1 MDFIKGVVNAI
12 INNQVALETILT
24 FQLLDIVSG
33 LLAAIKRRD
42 VSSSKMKAGIFNKF
56 GEILVLI
63 VTFILKPA
71 TGVDLTVAVLTYY
84 IFMEGVS
91 ILENLSSAGVQI
103 PSQLEKYLKSGK
115 SEVDQNDESEQK

>member
-12 INNQVALETILT
+12 IDNQVALETILI

-33 LLAAIKRRD
+33 LLAAIKIKG

-56 GEILVLI
+56 GEVLVLI

-91 ILENLSSAGVQI
+91 VLENLSKAGIQI
-103 PSQLEKYLKSGK
+103 PSQLEKYLQSGK
-115 SEVDQNDESEQK
+115 SEVDKNDTTEQK

>member
-12 INNQVALETILT
+12 IDNQVALETILI

-33 LLAAIKRRD
+33 LLAAIKIKG
-42 VSSSKMKAGIFNKF
+42 VSSSKMKVGIFNKF
-56 GEILVLI
+56 GEVLVLI

-91 ILENLSSAGVQI
+91 VLENLSKAGIQI
-103 PSQLEKYLKSGK
+103 PSQLEKYLQSGK
-115 SEVDQNDESEQK
+115 SEVDKNDTTEQK

>member
-1 MDFIKGVVNAI
+1 MDFIKGIVNVIIDNQLTLEAI
-12 INNQVALETILT
+12 LVFQV
-24 FQLLDIVSG
+24 LDIASG
-33 LLAAIKRRD
+33 LLGAIKSKA

-56 GEILVLI
+56 GEILVMI

-91 ILENLSSAGVQI
+91 VLENLSKAGINI
-103 PSQLEKYLKSGK
+103 PSQLGKYLQSGK
-115 SEVDQNDESEQK
+115 SEVDKNDESEQK

>member
-1 MDFIKGVVNAI
+1 MDFIKAIINAI
-12 INNQVALETILT
+12 INNQVALETIFV

-33 LLAAIKRRD
+33 LLSAVKSRK
-42 VSSSKMKAGIFNKF
+42 VSSSKMKTGIFSKF

-63 VTFILKPA
+63 VTFVLKPA

-91 ILENLSSAGVQI
+91 VLENLSEAGVQI
-103 PSQLEKYLKSGK
+103 PSQLGKYLQSGK
-115 SEVDQNDESEQK
+115 SEVDKNDESEQK

>member
-12 INNQVALETILT
+12 INNQVALETILV

-33 LLAAIKRRD
+33 LLSAIKSRD

-56 GEILVLI
+56 GEVLVMV

-84 IFMEGVS
+84 IFMEGISV
-91 ILENLSSAGVQI
+91 IENLSNTGINI
-103 PSQLEKYLKSGK
+103 PSQLSKYLQSGK
-115 SEVDQNDESEQK
+115 SEVDQNDDSEQK

>member
-1 MDFIKGVVNAI
+1 MDFIKGIVNII
-12 INNQVALETILT
+12 INNQVTLETILA
-24 FQLLDIVSG
+24 FQLMDIVSG
-33 LLAAIKRRD
+33 LLAAIKSKA

-56 GEILVLI
+56 GEILVMI

-84 IFMEGVS
+84 VFMEGVS
-91 ILENLSSAGVQI
+91 VLENLSMAGINI
-103 PSQLEKYLKSGK
+103 PSKLAKYLQSGK

>member
-12 INNQVALETILT
+12 ISNQVALETILV

-33 LLAAIKRRD
+33 LLAAFKGKV

-91 ILENLSSAGVQI
+91 VIENLSKAGVQI
-103 PSQLEKYLKSGK
+103 PNQLAKYLQSGK
-115 SEVDQNDESEQK
+115 SEVDQDDESEQK

>member
-1 MDFIKGVVNAI
+1 MDFIKGVVNVI
-12 INNQVALETILT
+12 INNQAALETILI

-33 LLAAIKRRD
+33 LLAAVNSRA

-71 TGVDLTVAVLTYY
+71 TGVDLTVAVMTYY

-91 ILENLSSAGVQI
+91 VLENLSKAGVNI
-103 PSQLEKYLKSGK
+103 PNQLSKYLQSGK
-115 SEVDQNDESEQK
+115 SEVDKNDESEQK

>member
-1 MDFIKGVVNAI
+1 MDFIKEIVDVV
-12 INNQVALETILT
+12 INNQMTLETILI
-24 FQLLDIVSG
+24 FQLLDIISG
-33 LLAAIKRRD
+33 LLSAVKSRN

-56 GEILVLI
+56 GEILVLV

-91 ILENLSSAGVQI
+91 VLENLSKAGVNI
-103 PSQLEKYLKSGK
+103 PSQLAKYLQSGK

>member
-1 MDFIKGVVNAI
+1 MNFIKAIVNSI
-12 INNQVALETILT
+12 INNQVTLETILV
-24 FQLLDIVSG
+24 FQLLDILSG
-33 LLAAIKRRD
+33 LLSAIKSKA

-63 VTFILKPA
+63 VTFIIKPA
-71 TGVDLTVAVLTYY
+71 TGVDLTVAVMTYY

-91 ILENLSSAGVQI
+91 VIENLSKAGINI
-103 PSQLEKYLKSGK
+103 PGQLAKYLQSGK

>member
-12 INNQVALETILT
+12 INNQVTLETILA
-24 FQLLDIVSG
+24 FQLMDIVSG
-33 LLAAIKRRD
+33 LLAAIKSKT

-56 GEILVLI
+56 GEILVMV

-91 ILENLSSAGVQI
+91 VLENLSKAGINI
-103 PSQLEKYLKSGK
+103 PNQLAKYLQSGK

>member
-12 INNQVALETILT
+12 IINQVALETILV
-24 FQLLDIVSG
+24 FQLVDIISG
-33 LLAAIKRRD
+33 LLSAVKSRN
-42 VSSSKMKAGIFNKF
+42 VSSSKMKVGIFNKF
-56 GEILVLI
+56 GEILVLV

-91 ILENLSSAGVQI
+91 VLENLSKAGVQI
-103 PSQLEKYLKSGK
+103 PSNLEKYLQSGK

>member
-1 MDFIKGVVNAI
+1 MDFIKCVVNAI
-12 INNQVALETILT
+12 ISNQVTLETILA
-24 FQLLDIVSG
+24 FQLMDIVSG
-33 LLAAIKRRD
+33 LLAAVKTKA

-56 GEILVLI
+56 GEILVMI

-84 IFMEGVS
+84 VFMEGVS
-91 ILENLSSAGVQI
+91 VLENLSKAGINI
-103 PSQLEKYLKSGK
+103 PSQLAKYLQSGK

>member
-1 MDFIKGVVNAI
+1 MDFIKGVVNAV
-12 INNQVALETILT
+12 INNQVALETILV

-33 LLAAIKRRD
+33 LLAAVKSKA

-91 ILENLSSAGVQI
+91 VLENLSKAGINI
-103 PSQLEKYLKSGK
+103 PNQLAKYLQSGK
-115 SEVDQNDESEQK
+115 SEVDQNDDSEQK

>member
-12 INNQVALETILT
+12 INNQTALEAILV
-24 FQLLDIVSG
+24 FQLLDILSG
-33 LLAAIKRRD
+33 LLSAIKSRA

-56 GEILVLI
+56 GEILVLV

-71 TGVDLTVAVLTYY
+71 TGIDLTVAVLTYY

-91 ILENLSSAGVQI
+91 VLENLSKAGINI
-103 PSQLEKYLKSGK
+103 PNQLAKYLQSGK
-115 SEVDQNDESEQK
+115 SEVEQNDESEQK

>member
-1 MDFIKGVVNAI
+1 MTFIKGVVNAI
-12 INNQVALETILT
+12 INNQVALETILV
-24 FQLLDIVSG
+24 FQLIDIVSG
-33 LLAAIKRRD
+33 LLAAIKGKA

-91 ILENLSSAGVQI
+91 VLENLSKAGVNI
-103 PSQLEKYLKSGK
+103 PSQLTKYLQSGK
-115 SEVDQNDESEQK
+115 SEVEQNDKSEQK

>member
-12 INNQVALETILT
+12 INNQVTLETILA
-24 FQLLDIVSG
+24 FQLMDIVSG
-33 LLAAIKRRD
+33 LLAAIKCKD

-56 GEILVLI
+56 GEILVVT

-91 ILENLSSAGVQI
+91 VLENLSKAGINI
-103 PSQLEKYLKSGK
+103 PSQLAKYLKSGK